1 MKKTTGLTYQDKVAL
16 FDALV
21 ATNRAVNRKGATMP
35 YTSVNGNMFSV
46 VTKDGILALRLPAD
60 VQDAFLRK
68 YKTTVPVMYGTV
80 MKEYVVVPDALLE
93 KTKELRKYFDLS
105 YAYAGSLKA
114 KPTTKKKGAKKKGP

>member
-1 MKKTTGLTYQDKVAL
+1 MKRTTGLTYQDKVAL

-21 ATNRAVNRKGATMP
+21 ATNRAVDRKGATMP
-35 YTSVNGNMFSV
+35 YTSVNGDMFSV

-60 VQDAFLRK
+60 VQDTFLRK

-80 MKEYVVVPDALLE
+80 MKEYVVVPDTLLE